1 MSFTV
6 DVGAVNCNVQVKTY
20 DSPVPVSRVLE
31 DCGWTSM
38 AEGKDLEL
46 TQAGFSGTVQ
56 RDYMID
62 KTSYLFI
69 YKGNG
74 GNLLRF
80 IRNTADFARRF
91 FSALR

>member
-6 DVGAVNCNVQVKTY
+6 DVGAVNANVQVKTY
-20 DSPVPVSRVLE
+20 NSPVSVEQVLR
-31 DCGWTSM
+31 DCDWLAM

-46 TQAGFSGTVQ
+46 TQAGYSGTVQ
-56 RDYMID
+56 KDHILD

-74 GNLLRF
+74 GNLMRF
-80 IRNTADFARRF
+80 IRNTAEFARRMF
-91 FSALR
+91 RSV